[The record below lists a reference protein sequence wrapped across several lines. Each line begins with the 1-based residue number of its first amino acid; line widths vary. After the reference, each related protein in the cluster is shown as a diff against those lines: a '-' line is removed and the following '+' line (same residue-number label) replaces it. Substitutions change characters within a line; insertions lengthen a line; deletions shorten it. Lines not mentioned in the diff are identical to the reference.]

1 MTIFPKFELCVSI
14 VCQFCGHSRKPL
26 LRADIIFENALKE
39 IEKLLIIIN
48 KIVNRISLGKLLSN
62 VPSLIK

>member
-26 LRADIIFENALKE
+26 LRADIIFVKE
-39 IEKLLIIIN
+39 IEKLLIIIK
-48 KIVNRISLGKLLSN
+48 KIVNRISLGKLLR
-62 VPSLIK
+62 PSLIK